1 MRIDQVRSSI
11 CALGRSEAQIM
22 HTYDSS
28 ISIWGRE
35 FFQDSQVSNDRFLGR
50 FAPLSAIE
58 VPHTLNYL
66 NVPGLMAG
74 PSASL
79 QEDST
84 SPSVFPIAPSTELA
98 AKHHVRKRKIRS
110 DEKGETDNN
119 NIYEWEQWSKKKA
132 VHAELGS
139 PPCRS
144 NDQEHGSE
152 LQEKRAPVKRSLKIG
167 DKITALQKLVSPF
180 GKTNTASV
188 LHEASV
194 YIKYLQEQIQMLSTP
209 YLSMRNIHSQ
219 GDPRSNE
226 GLRRRGLCLVP
237 VSFTQN
243 LANKD
248 HTDEFE

>member
-11 CALGRSEAQIM
+11 CTLGSSEAQM

-50 FAPLSAIE
+50 FAPLSTIE
-58 VPHTLNYL
+58 VPLPLNYL
-66 NVPGLMAG
+66 NAPGLMAG

-79 QEDST
+79 PDDT
-84 SPSVFPIAPSTELA
+84 SPLILPIAPTSEA
-98 AKHHVRKRKIRS
+98 GKHHIRKRKIRS
-110 DEKGETDNN
+110 DEKSETYNK
-119 NIYEWEQWSKKKA
+119 IYEWEQWNKKKA
-132 VHAELGS
+132 MSAELGS
-139 PPCRS
+139 PPCQS
-144 NDQEHGSE
+144 NDQEQGSE
-152 LQEKRAPVKRSLKIG
+152 LQEKRVPVKRSQKIG

-209 YLSMRNIHSQ
+209 YLTMRNLHSQ
-219 GDPRSNE
+219 GDARSNE
-226 GLRRRGLCLVP
+226 DLRRRGLCLVP
-237 VSFTQN
+237 VSFTRN

-248 HTDEFE
+248 QTDELV